1 MKKFTNRAIISLVL
15 VLSMVL
21 SFCSPLSDVLGFTSQ
36 ATAAELDFDSMS
48 MNTILNYSDSLT
60 WVVSGD
66 SITHNGGWSQGTNS
80 YGEWIEQYL
89 QSIGRGTDSVVLT
102 GIGGAKL
109 SDFQP
114 TATKAGTGTK
124 QFITKYNP
132 DVVFIKLGMNN
143 RPTGEATFKS
153 DYTNILDAVYA
164 DGAENGKIPKVI
176 ILTPTPVAG
185 ENTYDLDVPGQDSVN
200 RMVDWLSEVRTAY
213 NAENGTHIEF
223 VDLRNAFTNERL
235 VLGDDYYQAFFYG
248 PSDGAIHPNA
258 AGQYLIFKTIAKTL
272 GFFDASKTIFNHD
285 YEDLNEGYMYVDST
299 YISDYT
305 GDYGAADTDD
315 DQMDSNMPTLDSLKQ
330 PKLLA
335 SADFTSSNGKF
346 GSDSGEVRYVDLM
359 NDAAMTDKLT
369 ADEVKSM
376 GTEYSIVFRAKLEDS
391 GDATVFDFKNH
402 NVTLYMSNNKD
413 AAWGSAGGCLMV
425 GFPGHVNRDLWYGTY
440 GVTNGTTKTSTFSND
455 GIEAAARDG
464 KWHTYAI
471 VQTATELIMYAD
483 GVGYTINS
491 GIYLKQTLGAIFGDA
506 VDNGTFEAL
515 FGSYGSG
522 SNADA
527 AYGMDGWV
535 DYMQLY
541 NGALS
546 ADEVAYLTENG
557 GASDSDEMNKTMPT
571 LSGVDT
577 MASIEFT
584 SDTGIYAGDNKNLI
598 DLTDASVAADPF
610 TFAEAQSLSKSYS
623 VVLRGKFEQGGNA
636 NAGILLLSGNGTA
649 DWKNAL
655 TVGIPSQGYQT
666 WNRIMQ
672 NGTAVASPDGQLKIT
687 TGTTPAGDGQWHTLV
702 ITVSDTTHS
711 FYLDGVLVSARDMS
725 CSIDLGDLFTDA
737 STFAARFGRY
747 SNNDGGSYTLK
758 GSLDYFQFYGQTLTA
773 AQAAELSE
781 VSDAEQMDAQMPSLP
796 QVDEVPN
803 VLASVDFTSE
813 NGEFVYN
820 NSDINASTLDLTVE
834 AEGVD
839 TLTVAEAQTLGK
851 EYTIVFHA
859 KTEPHSSRANHPI
872 IYLAGTSTG
881 GFGAQSDKVLMGMP
895 GTSNIYYQVY
905 KNGNSIATIN
915 GATTNFGSLRTE
927 MNDGN
932 WHTIAIVQST
942 SGLTYYVDGT
952 AYPVTTNGGAAI
964 TLSADIGSMFADVTE
979 ADFDAVI
986 GRYGIT
992 DMNWKTQGDFDYW
1005 ALYDGALTANQI
1017 AYLTENSGVA
1027 DVSSVNWSDID
1038 TINTL
1043 WAVAG
1048 GQQMIGYQGSVGN
1061 RSLLRLIE
1069 NTARNGG
1076 ANWDNR
1082 DIRILPFATAGYDP
1096 EYLVD
1101 NYDAIFGGHDYNVFM
1116 LLPEVPDVYAADYV
1130 HSDALVAAYK
1140 KDIETLMTEN
1150 ADKVKVLWSPLASN
1164 DDTINPY
1171 ITAYAEAVRQ
1181 IASEN
1186 DTILF
1191 FDANKFMN
1199 ERMEANAALKRNW
1212 FEEGMNISPLCAL
1225 DVTRAFYAHANVTS
1239 LLASGELKDHDLRL
1253 GTDKRSLKD
1262 TVRDY
1267 IVPGVSVSGS
1277 SITVDASDILAA
1289 YPNLSNLR
1297 VAVLGATGVG
1307 SNHDENWEEIAYFG
1321 SGSTVTFT
1329 APWTNAVVTVIGDLN
1344 GYSYRFKDVT
1354 TDVVAPTLTVE
1365 HYTDDLTALE
1375 VVGAPAIGFDPAK
1388 TTYDVEL
1395 YQYQRNVQILAQG
1408 GDNLSVTVNGEAV
1421 EVGALS
1427 RQIAVDSTV
1436 TVTVKVTGGAGE
1448 KSYTLN
1454 LTRPDDADIII
1465 TEVMYASSGA
1475 LYDMV
1480 EIYNASGE
1488 ELNLLDYALGYK
1500 KDYTDSV
1507 YTTENMGKYPYY
1519 FTGDDQAFNSRNGS
1533 TQTYTGIN
1541 AITKNSTFW
1550 SGDNVEEEPDYI
1562 AFPADSTMILWVKF
1576 GGASAT
1582 YETLIDTLQNS
1593 DTTYTLPDGTKVVPG
1608 ADIVAIAER
1617 PSGVSKSG
1625 AVSTGYGA
1633 LPPAETTFHLEDH
1646 TTLTAN
1652 DDNTTRSWMFI
1663 LKDTAVRDDNA
1674 SITEAGND
1682 IISASMLVR
1691 PTDSFDMS
1699 TVLYYDNDRG
1709 MALAKNPVSYN
1720 ATEDGAPYYSY
1731 EYSYANYTTFGAVEY
1746 WQKPADRG
1754 DTTAPVVGNNTPKV
1768 VITGSDTAIDLNLTD
1783 DEDVRYMEL
1792 YVKLDGETEYTKVV
1806 KDFVLE
1812 AGVKNNGVSADQTEI
1827 AYTYALEDLDKAVS
1841 YYGFVIDGNG
1851 NRTAFGSEAEPLTI
1865 GLTDAGTVNVQMSI
1879 VNAKDEAVTDTS
1891 VKADVTIKIEKGEA
1905 LAEIMDSYNVV
1916 DGNGNIVGTIE
1927 NFTGTVSVANGESVS
1942 VEGLPVGAVYVVSA
1956 EAPTGY
1962 YVNGEATHTGSIYKD
1977 TVSEVKLTV
1986 KAEKVTAD
1994 LAVTMDVQKH
2004 DGTAED
2010 ASVKANVTI
2019 TVTAGDAADHALS
2032 GTYTIEGSQT
2042 VLAPDGETGNWVA
2055 TVALGNGETV
2065 TVKGLPTGA
2074 TYTLRVTAPEGYQ
2087 DQTDDASL
2095 AGSVA
2100 ASAEA
2105 VKLSVKEEAPKL
2117 GDLKVTASVT
2127 DHEGN
2132 GDDATAYVTITVTG
2146 GELEGTYT
2154 IEGSEATLAEDITT
2168 HTWTAAVS
2176 LGNGASVTV
2185 KDLPAGVSYTV
2196 TAAQTE
2202 GYTVSAAASGTITAD
2217 ETAETA
2223 VSMVKDAPKFGDL
2236 KVSASVTDHE
2246 GAADTAKAEVTVTV
2260 TGENLEGEYT
2270 IEGSEVTLKQDGETK
2285 NWTATVSLGNGE
2297 SITIKNLP
2305 EDAAYSVAVVT
2316 PEGYT
2321 DQTVADQL
2329 TGSIAEGESAAAVKL
2344 QKNAPEAPKTGDLK
2358 VTLSVTDHEGNADSG
2373 KATVTITLTGGN
2385 LSGSYTI
2392 VDAGDK
2398 VLTTIENVDGKYT
2411 GTVELANGSEVY
2423 VKGLVV
2429 GTEYTVAHTTPDGY
2443 QNKTEAALTG
2453 TIEESKT
2460 AEVALAIRKDAPKYG
2475 DLKVDMDL
2483 QKHDGTAEDAAVKA
2497 AVKITVSAGADAD
2510 HALSGE
2516 YTIEGTDVTLKQDG
2530 TTGNWVAVVELANG
2544 ESVTVKG
2551 LPAGA
2556 SYSVSAELE
2565 GYDNKTGNADGT
2577 VSESAAA
2584 SVSVKVQEQAPKTG
2598 DLKVSASV
2606 TDHTGAADTGK
2617 LAVTITVTGEKL
2629 EGEYVIDGSDVK
2641 LQQNGSVWSAVVTL
2655 GNGGS
2660 VTVQNLPAGAAYQVS
2675 FDLPEGYENKTTA
2688 SLSGSIADSVT
2699 AETAVAVRK
2708 LAPKG
2713 DLKVELS
2720 VTDHEGNAD
2729 ASAEATVKITLTGED
2744 LADTYDVVNAS
2755 GEKIGTISKS
2765 GDSYVG
2771 TVNLGNGEA
2780 ACVKDLTVGTGY
2792 TVEITAPAGYTVV
2805 SGASSTGTIT
2815 EGTASVVSPVVK
2827 KDAPKYGSVSVEMV
2841 VTDHEGNADSGKGK
2855 VEITLNGENLADS
2868 YDIVNASGEKI
2879 GTVTKAGDSYVG
2891 TVELGNGET
2900 ALIEN
2905 LPVGTKFTVTTTVPE
2920 GYELVSG
2927 GSASGAVVE
2936 SATSVAAPVVKKDA
2950 PEAPTDPTEPEEED
2964 KPTNGNPPTGEDY
2977 HVIVWVLVLL
2987 VAAAAFV
2994 ALLLI
2999 KRRGSKK

>member
-258 AGQYLIFKTIAKTL
+258 AGQYLIFKSIAKML

-305 GDYGAADTDD
+305 GDYGTVVSDNV
-315 DQMDSNMPTLDSLKQ
+315 QMDMEMPTLAQNTQ
-330 PKLLA
+330 PELLA
-335 SADFTSSNGKF
+335 YHDFDANDAGTFTGSSTSW
-346 GSDSGEVRYVDLM
+346 VDLDDSTKVDD
-359 NDAAMTDKLT
+359 NLT
-369 ADEVKSM
+369 LDEVLTIGK
-376 GTEYSIVFRAKLEDS
+376 EYSIVIRTKLNADPAKANQAVMSFSTDGHSNWNNAFTIGIPGNADTTYYEIRKDGSENIAGSNQPSVVSAPLD
-391 GDATVFDFKNH
+391 GD
-402 NVTLYMSNNKD
+402 
-413 AAWGSAGGCLMV
+413 GC
-425 GFPGHVNRDLWYGTY
+425 
-440 GVTNGTTKTSTFSND
+440 
-455 GIEAAARDG
+455 
-464 KWHTYAI
+464 WHTIVI
-471 VQTATELIMYAD
+471 VQEQDALVYYVD
-483 GVGYTINS
+483 GVETFRSTSHKLTKNISDIYAGAAQFSARIGNYS
-491 GIYLKQTLGAIFGDA
+491 GNHHAYNLDA
-506 VDNGTFEAL
+506 E
-515 FGSYGSG
+515 
-522 SNADA
+522 
-527 AYGMDGWV
+527 V
-535 DYMQLY
+535 DYFQFY
-541 NGALS
+541 KGALS
-546 ADEVAYLTENG
+546 ADEVTYLTENDG
-557 GASDSDEMNKTMPT
+557 LDDSDEMNLTMPA

-584 SDTGIYAGDNKNLI
+584 SDTGIYAGDNANLI
-598 DLTDASVAADPF
+598 DMTDASAASDSI

-687 TGTTPAGDGQWHTLV
+687 TGTTPAGDGQWHTLA

-747 SNNDGGSYTLK
+747 SDTDGKSFTLK

-773 AQAAELSE
+773 AQVEELSSG
-781 VSDAEQMDAQMPSLP
+781 SDADQMNATMPRLP
-796 QVDEVPN
+796 EVEKVPN
-803 VLASVDFTSE
+803 VLASADFDSSNGKFGADSGEVRYVDLMNDAVMT
-813 NGEFVYN
+813 
-820 NSDINASTLDLTVE
+820 DKLT
-834 AEGVD
+834 AEEVK
-839 TLTVAEAQTLGK
+839 AMGK
-851 EYTIVFHA
+851 EYSIVFRA
-859 KTEPHSSRANHPI
+859 KLENSDFDFKNHSVALYMSANKESKWS
-872 IYLAGTSTG
+872 GTST
-881 GFGAQSDKVLMGMP
+881 LMVSFP
-895 GTSNIYYQVY
+895 GQHATNGYY
-905 KNGNSIATIN
+905 G
-915 GATTNFGSLRTE
+915 
-927 MNDGN
+927 DGN
-932 WHTIAIVQST
+932 MASGAGVKYGNVRTAAMDGKWHTFAVVQSET
-942 SGLTYYVDGT
+942 KLVMYVDGV
-952 AYPVTTNGGAAI
+952 AYDLNANFYLKQAIGTYFASAVEAGTFEALFGSYGSASPDAA
-964 TLSADIGSMFADVTE
+964 
-979 ADFDAVI
+979 
-986 GRYGIT
+986 YGM
-992 DMNWKTQGDFDYW
+992 DGWVDYYQ
-1005 ALYDGALTANQI
+1005 LYDGALTAAQ
-1017 AYLTENSGVA
+1017 VA
-1027 DVSSVNWSDID
+1027 SLNPVVEETVSWSDID

-1164 DDTINPY
+1164 DDTINTY

-1199 ERMEANAALKRNW
+1199 ERMEANASLKRNW

-1329 APWTNAVVTVIGDLN
+1329 APWSNAVVTVIGDLN

-1427 RQIAVDSTV
+1427 QQIAVDSTA
-1436 TVTVKVTGGAGE
+1436 TVTVKVTSGAGE

-1550 SGDNVEEEPDYI
+1550 SGDNVVEEPDYI

-1746 WQKPADRG
+1746 WQKPADQG

-1812 AGVKNNGVSADQTEI
+1812 AGAKNNGVSADQTEI

-2132 GDDATAYVTITVTG
+2132 GDDATASVTITVTG

-2185 KDLPAGVSYTV
+2185 KDLPAGASYTV

-2411 GTVELANGSEVY
+2411 GTIELANGSEVY

-2729 ASAEATVKITLTGED
+2729 ASAEATVKITLNGED

-2905 LPVGTKFTVTTTVPE
+2905 LPVGTKFTVTTTAPE